1 MATVSLPQVAK
12 LSPRKR
18 PCIGLMADALSARR
32 FKSALESEFEVVAS
46 GQSVTALLDAARR
59 PFELAVLAGDVELL
73 ERGGAVEE
81 LRRLRPDCRI
91 VLVATNDQRS
101 LIRKAIRY
109 GVDGFVP
116 HTVADAALPVS
127 VAAVLA
133 GQLAVPQSMRRHAS
147 WASFSTRE
155 RQVLQLVADG
165 LTNNEI
171 ARHLFL
177 SESTV
182 KTHLSSSFRKLGV
195 SSRAEAT
202 AAVLDPDT
210 GLIAVTD
217 LRPTLSRERQLLGAP
232 V

>member
-12 LSPRKR
+12 LADRKR
-18 PCIGLMADALSARR
+18 PCIGLMADPLSARR
-32 FKSALESEFEVVAS
+32 LKTALESEFDVVCC
-46 GQSVTALLDAARR
+46 GQSVGALLGDARR
-59 PFELAVLAGDVELL
+59 PFELAVLAGDDELL

-91 VLVATNDQRS
+91 VVVATSDQRS

-116 HTVADAALPVS
+116 QTLADAALQVS
-127 VAAVLA
+127 VSAVLA

-155 RQVLQLVADG
+155 RQVLQLVSDG

-177 SESTV
+177 SESTI

-210 GLIAVTD
+210 GLIAMNAF
-217 LRPTLSRERQLLGAP
+217 RPTLSAGRQLLGAP